1 MWVEKFH
8 GWHVCRLTAQ
18 CQPEVEP
25 DATRGKRHRPTMKV
39 PDALVLFHERR
50 RNQTVDY
57 SELYLFG
64 DRLKVFC
71 C

>member
-1 MWVEKFH
+1 
-8 GWHVCRLTAQ
+8 
-18 CQPEVEP
+18 
-25 DATRGKRHRPTMKV
+25 MKV
-39 PDALVLFHERR
+39 PEALVFFRKRR
-50 RNQTVDY
+50 QIQTVDY